1 MHGTHGTLIFIT
13 PKRLADSGER
23 YTKYSD
29 GRKRMNK
36 LNIAFA
42 DALKIV
48 EAQDKAYADE
58 IKTLIQMLKRNKL
71 DSWKPAIGDIPAERE
86 NDYVAS
92 LYRKQVIER
101 AREYINAEF
110 LVYMKTAHPDV
121 SIET

>member
-1 MHGTHGTLIFIT
+1 
-13 PKRLADSGER
+13 
-23 YTKYSD
+23 
-29 GRKRMNK
+29 MNK